1 MLLKDQ
7 MLSGTAI
14 QWTNYVFVW
23 KIFLTM
29 DSRKGQY
36 VPVLDPGGGG
46 GVLPYMGYIGT
57 CHGIG
62 YGF

>member
-14 QWTNYVFVW
+14 QWINCVFVW

-46 GVLPYMGYIGT
+46 GGYSHIWA
-57 CHGIG
+57 I
-62 YGF
+62 